1 MIDSG
6 SAKVS
11 RFTEKDANLTAM
23 GTDGSRTNSS
33 SLIDTKL
40 IRLPRDESLALRVER
55 RGPDLEEKRREN
67 FSSNTTGTP
76 RRR

>member
-1 MIDSG
+1 MIDNG

-11 RFTEKDANLTAM
+11 RFTENDANLTAM

-40 IRLPRDESLALRVER
+40 IRLPRDESSALRVER
-55 RGPDLEEKRREN
+55 RGPDLEGKTREK

-76 RRR
+76 QRR

>member
-1 MIDSG
+1 
-6 SAKVS
+6 
-11 RFTEKDANLTAM
+11 M

-55 RGPDLEEKRREN
+55 RGPELEEKTREN